1 MTRWPTAVL
10 FLAATPLAAQQDSLL
25 LEAVRLATEGQ
36 SDSARAVVQ
45 SKLASVSPQ
54 DSGYAE
60 ILYTAGVVSD
70 TTTVAVRYFRQVS
83 IEYSDSPWADR
94 ALLRLAQ
101 FAYASGDLRS
111 VLRSAGRIL
120 LDYPASEVR
129 AQAAFWA
136 GRTELDLN
144 NAPAGCRLMAQAHDE
159 AVEDVE
165 LANRAAFYLQRCAN
179 SLNAQRDSA
188 AADSASAAARPSGP
202 SGARTFAVQVAAV
215 SNPAAADRAMRA
227 LRAEGYDAR
236 VFRDQDGLL
245 KVRVG
250 QFRRRRD
257 AEALMR
263 ELRGKVPGDPFVVE
277 ERQ

>member
-1 MTRWPTAVL
+1 MTRWLSAVL
-10 FLAATPLAAQQDSLL
+10 CLAATPLAAQQDSLL

-45 SKLASVSPQ
+45 SKLASMSPQ

-60 ILYTAGVVSD
+60 ILYTAGLVSD
-70 TTTVAVRYFRQVS
+70 TSATAVTYFRQVS

-101 FAYASGDLRS
+101 FAYAAGDLRS
-111 VLRSAGRIL
+111 VLRSAERIL
-120 LDYPASEVR
+120 LDYPMSTVR

-165 LANRAAFYLQRCAN
+165 LANRAAFYLQRCATT
-179 SLNAQRDSA
+179 LNAQREA
-188 AADSASAAARPSGP
+188 AADSASAAARPSVP
-202 SGARTFAVQVAAV
+202 SGVRTFAVQVAAV
-215 SNPAAADRAMRA
+215 TNPAAADRAMRA

-250 QFRRRRD
+250 RFRRRRD